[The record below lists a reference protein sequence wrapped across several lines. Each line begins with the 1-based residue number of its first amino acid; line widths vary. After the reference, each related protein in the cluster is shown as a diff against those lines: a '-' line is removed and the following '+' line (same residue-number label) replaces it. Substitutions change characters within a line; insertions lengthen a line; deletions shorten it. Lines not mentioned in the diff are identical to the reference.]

1 MRVYVDADACP
12 VTDITVNWAVRQG
25 LDIILICDSAHEMQR
40 AGARTITVHRGD
52 DSADYVIVNLL
63 TSGDLVITQDYGL
76 AAMCLARGARAINQD
91 GRAYTKDNIDG
102 LLAIRH
108 LARAARRAGE
118 RTKGPKKRVKEQDA
132 AFLRALEGF
141 AAP

>member
-1 MRVYVDADACP
+1 MMRVFVDADACP
-12 VTDITVNWAVRQG
+12 VTDIAVDWAGRRG
-25 LDIILICDSAHEMQR
+25 FEITLICDSAHEMQR
-40 AGARTITVHRGD
+40 AGTRTITVHRGA

-63 TSGDLVITQDYGL
+63 KHDDLVITQDYGL

-91 GRAYTKDNIDG
+91 GRAYTNDNIDG

-118 RTKGPKKRVKEQDA
+118 RTKGPKKRGREQDA
-132 AFLRALEGF
+132 AFLRALEGL
-141 AAP
+141 

>member
-12 VTDITVNWAVRQG
+12 VTDITVSWAARNSF
-25 LDIILICDSAHEMQR
+25 DITLICDSAHEMQR
-40 AGARTITVHRGD
+40 AGARTVTVHRGD
-52 DSADYVIVNLL
+52 DSADYMIVNLL
-63 TSGDLVITQDYGL
+63 RAGDLVITQDYGL
-76 AAMCLARGARAINQD
+76 AAMCLARGALAINQD

-102 LLAIRH
+102 LLAVRH

-118 RTKGPKKRVKEQDA
+118 RTKGPKKRVREQDA
-132 AFLRALEGF
+132 AFLRALEAF